1 MCPMVEMK
9 ALLSSCKLLRRFS
22 HNASRGKIHSRFQN
36 AINIELC
43 DSFLFNLIPYPIP
56 PNPRSLLLPLFA
68 WNRIQDSSPTVG
80 MEVLIEDEKVK
91 VPSIALVISFEASE
105 SWDSIPLLPGP
116 PVLEEEVRRNL
127 QVIAKAIKQRGN
139 NGTRSLHTGRAS
151 IPALKAFEDRIQKGA
166 DALCIAIINRDPVN
180 ISKSSHQLL
189 GLGSGLTPSGDD
201 VIAGLMAAGV
211 FCALA
216 YRDLGFDVQKINT
229 QIVVHALGR
238 TTTFSQVLLSD
249 ASRGEVARP
258 LGQLLQKVLCGGE
271 EELIVSLTRQV
282 MVLGASSGKDM
293 LDGVLLGMEA
303 FLRLKDKIGQKRK
316 RKVIQHVA

>member
-1 MCPMVEMK
+1 MK

-22 HNASRGKIHSRFQN
+22 HNTSRGKIHSRFQN
-36 AINIELC
+36 AINIELR

-56 PNPRSLLLPLFA
+56 PNPRSLLLPLVA
-68 WNRIQDSSPTVG
+68 WNRIQDSSPAVG
-80 MEVLIEDEKVK
+80 MEVLIEDKKVK

-116 PVLEEEVRRNL
+116 PAPEREIWRNL

-139 NGTRSLHTGRAS
+139 NGTRSLHTCRAS
-151 IPALKAFEDRIQKGA
+151 IPVLEAFEDRIQKGA

-216 YRDLGFDVQKINT
+216 YEDLDFEVRKINC
-229 QIVVHALGR
+229 QLMLGACGR
-238 TTTFSQVLLSD
+238 TTTFSQVLLAD
-249 ASRGEVARP
+249 ASGGEVVRP
-258 LGQLLQKVLCGGE
+258 LGELLQLVLCGNDE
-271 EELIVSLTRQV
+271 KSLIPLVDQV
-282 MVLGASSGKDM
+282 MALGASSGKDM
-293 LDGVLLGMEA
+293 LCGVLLGMEA
-303 FLRLKDKIGQKRK
+303 FLRLKDKIVQRNDGKE
-316 RKVIQHVA
+316 VIQHVA